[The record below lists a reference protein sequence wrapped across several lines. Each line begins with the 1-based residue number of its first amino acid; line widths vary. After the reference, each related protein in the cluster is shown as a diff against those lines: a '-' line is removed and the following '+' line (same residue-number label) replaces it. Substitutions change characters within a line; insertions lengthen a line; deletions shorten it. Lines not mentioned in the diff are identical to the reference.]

1 MAPLYLEAL
10 LLREVRQSLVAGL
23 RILVTEEERTGIPVA
38 FPVVAGCRNAPR
50 PLGVDLPQELQVP
63 LVADGEVIT
72 AVAQIEPAVVLITV
86 VRHDE
91 SARIFLRKREEP
103 VGDCQRKG
111 DVGHDQIGRTEDD
124 ILARTHL
131 GTREGDVEVGVRI
144 ITGGVAAM
152 LQIDDTRRVA
162 LAHFAAE
169 EAVLLLSIDP
179 FDQALFRLEVEGHR
193 IALVLVL
200 AHREER
206 SALYAVFLRRVG
218 RPRGAHRTAVK
229 VHEDLVARKLHVL
242 IIHLRIA
249 IQKGRS
255 RGRIVDE
262 GVVGRVL
269 HRCIDAVRACP
280 HHAVGTDGIV
290 DGLIMMVDRQLER
303 VHLRGIGNMPAAF
316 LVRSCPLSLQQ
327 TVDHN
332 RAGFCFP
339 GFLTLRN
346 RHIDTCHRTDDG
358 KRQKEYNALIS
369 HCLNNVQ
376 KYSNNAEN
384 NYHYAILTFS
394 GNPSILSKTRR
405 PSLEAR
411 QKAVNQKH
419 STTLALISRCIEN
432 AVPNGWES
440 CSRQLGM

>member
-38 FPVVAGCRNAPR
+38 FPVVAGRRNAPR

-63 LVADGEVIT
+63 LVADGEIIA

-111 DVGHDQIGRTEDD
+111 YVGHDQIGRTEDD
-124 ILARTHL
+124 ILARAHL
-131 GTREGDVEVGVRI
+131 GTRESDVEVGVRI
-144 ITGGVAAM
+144 VTGGIAAM

-162 LAHFAAE
+162 LAHLAAE
-169 EAVLLLSIDP
+169 EAVLLLGIDP
-179 FDQALFRLEVEGHR
+179 FDQTLLRLEVEGHR

-218 RPRGAHRTAVK
+218 RSRGAHRTAVQ
-229 VHEDLVARKLHVL
+229 VHEDLVARKFHVL

-280 HHAVGTDGIV
+280 HHTVGTDGVV
-290 DGLIMMVDRQLER
+290 DGLVVMVDRQLER
-303 VHLRGIGNMPAAF
+303 VHLRGIRNMLVVLPA
-316 LVRSCPLSLQQ
+316 CPCGLSLKQ

-376 KYSNNAEN
+376 KYSNNAEKQPPLRYFN
-384 NYHYAILTFS
+384 VS
-394 GNPSILSKTRR
+394 RNPCLQHM
-405 PSLEAR
+405 EA
-411 QKAVNQKH
+411 
-419 STTLALISRCIEN
+419 
-432 AVPNGWES
+432 
-440 CSRQLGM
+440 